1 MLTAHKEERKVE
13 DKPAEPPVVLKKTV
27 GPTPVVEKHVSSQ
40 TRSVSLKKPSPFA
53 STSLVKTPVKHSAAS
68 FKGVIPRKSSLAT
81 GPPASGSL
89 SSLKPPLSSYG
100 ASSMAKKPVPPSSTM
115 AGLRKPT
122 VSSTAAAAA
131 AASSSA
137 ASFPPQAKLAAAGAN
152 QSQPNSQI
160 RQNIRRSL
168 KEILWKR

>member
-13 DKPAEPPVVLKKTV
+13 DKPGEPPAMLKKTV
-27 GPTPVVEKHVSSQ
+27 APTSVVEKHVSSQ
-40 TRSVSLKKPSPFA
+40 TRSVPLKKPSPFA

-68 FKGVIPRKSSLAT
+68 FKGVIPKKSSLAT
-81 GPPASGSL
+81 GPPASGGL

-100 ASSMAKKPVPPSSTM
+100 GPSMAKKPVPPSSTM
-115 AGLRKPT
+115 AGLRRP
-122 VSSTAAAAA
+122 AMYP
-131 AASSSA
+131 ASSSA
-137 ASFPPQAKLAAAGAN
+137 TSFPPQAKLAAASTS